1 MSTTA
6 NTAKKRLETI
16 KHHLSPDEHPHFES
30 LRIQR
35 REDQVPY
42 ISKLDPLRFLLR
54 SAMVYTHKAAIIHK
68 QKSFTYL
75 QLAERVKTLANALM
89 DTYQVKPGDRVGI
102 LCQNIP
108 AFVEAQYAIPAIG
121 AISVPMNTRLAAKE
135 IEYVADHAGVTVLIV
150 QTELMDRLT
159 EKIKQAPHLT
169 LIEVADSDNV
179 DQDPY
184 ETMLSKH
191 QPARLGWNDFP
202 TVADENE
209 VISVNYTSGSTGKP
223 KGVMVTY
230 RGAYMMALGMA
241 IHDQLSPTTVFLW
254 TLPMFHCNGWGFAWA
269 IVAVG
274 GTQIML
280 NKLDYTLIWKLLKE
294 HGVTHYNGA
303 PTVQNEICN
312 HEDAV
317 RLGHSVNAY
326 SGGSALS
333 STLIR
338 RMKALNLKPTQVYG
352 LTETYGPA
360 VLTYDHFTLSQYS
373 EEEQAKLLA
382 RPGFNIITSDEI
394 RVLNTQTA
402 KDVTPNGKDIGEIC
416 FTGNLV
422 MKGYYNN
429 PEETKKA
436 FRNGVYWTG
445 DLAVRHPDG
454 SIEIVDRS
462 KDVIVSGGENISS
475 IEVESVIV
483 QLDEISECA
492 IVAGPDDKWGERP
505 VAFVVLKKN
514 RTLTESA
521 VIDHCR
527 NSLAGYK
534 CPTKIV
540 FTKEIPKTSTGKVQ
554 KFVLREGL
562 WANYKKRIN

>member
-1 MSTTA
+1 
-6 NTAKKRLETI
+6 
-16 KHHLSPDEHPHFES
+16 
-30 LRIQR
+30 
-35 REDQVPY
+35 
-42 ISKLDPLRFLLR
+42 
-54 SAMVYTHKAAIIHK
+54 MVYKHKAAIIHK

-159 EKIKQAPHLT
+159 EKTKQAPHLT

-254 TLPMFHCNGWGFAWA
+254 TLPMFHCNGWGFPWA

-280 NKLDYTLIWKLLKE
+280 NKLDYKLIWKLLKE

-317 RLGHSVNAY
+317 RLGHSVYAF
-326 SGGSALS
+326 SGG
-333 STLIR
+333 
-338 RMKALNLKPTQVYG
+338 
-352 LTETYGPA
+352 
-360 VLTYDHFTLSQYS
+360 
-373 EEEQAKLLA
+373 
-382 RPGFNIITSDEI
+382 
-394 RVLNTQTA
+394 
-402 KDVTPNGKDIGEIC
+402 
-416 FTGNLV
+416 
-422 MKGYYNN
+422 
-429 PEETKKA
+429 
-436 FRNGVYWTG
+436 
-445 DLAVRHPDG
+445 
-454 SIEIVDRS
+454 
-462 KDVIVSGGENISS
+462 
-475 IEVESVIV
+475 
-483 QLDEISECA
+483 
-492 IVAGPDDKWGERP
+492 
-505 VAFVVLKKN
+505 
-514 RTLTESA
+514 
-521 VIDHCR
+521 
-527 NSLAGYK
+527 
-534 CPTKIV
+534 
-540 FTKEIPKTSTGKVQ
+540 
-554 KFVLREGL
+554 
-562 WANYKKRIN
+562 